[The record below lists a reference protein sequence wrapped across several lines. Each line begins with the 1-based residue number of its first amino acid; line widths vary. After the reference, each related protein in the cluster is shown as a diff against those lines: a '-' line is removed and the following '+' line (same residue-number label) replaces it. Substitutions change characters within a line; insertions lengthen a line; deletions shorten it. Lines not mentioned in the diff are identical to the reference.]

1 MHHFAYRRG
10 VSHQNVLHAE
20 EVDLADLAATVG
32 TPFYC
37 YSSAT
42 LERHYRVFA
51 DAFAGAPDALV
62 CYSVK
67 ANSNLGV
74 LATLGRLGAGMDI
87 VSEGELRRALAVKVA
102 PERIVFSGVGKTRAE
117 MAVALDAG
125 IFAFNVESEPE
136 LRALSEV
143 AASRGATARIALR
156 VNPDVDA
163 NTHHKIATGKAE
175 NKFGVPFA
183 QAPALYALASKLSGI
198 EASGVHMHIGS
209 QITDLAPFRN
219 AFALLHELV
228 ADLRGQGFTIS
239 FVNLGGGLGIP
250 YRHDQPAPPL
260 PADYARLVQEEVGG
274 LGLRLL
280 FEPGRMIAGNAG
292 ILVTRVLY
300 VKQGADKTFTI
311 VDAGMNDLMR
321 PTLYEAY
328 HEIVPVIEPAPG
340 TRTVVTDV
348 AGPVCETGDYLAL
361 ARPIPEL
368 HAGDLIAVMT
378 AGAYG
383 AVLASQYNSRL
394 LVPEVLVSGN
404 RFAVTRPRPG
414 YEDMLAAERLP
425 DWLERRR
432 ALRA

>member
-10 VSHQNVLHAE
+10 VSHKNVLHAE
-20 EVDLADLAATVG
+20 EVDLADLAAAVG

-37 YSSAT
+37 YSTAT

-51 DAFAGAPDALV
+51 DAFAAAPGTLV

-74 LATLGRLGAGMDI
+74 LATLARCGAGMDV
-87 VSEGELRRALAVKVA
+87 VSEGELRRALAVKV
-102 PERIVFSGVGKTRAE
+102 PPDRIVFSGVGKTREE
-117 MAVALDAG
+117 MAFALEAG

-143 AASRGATARIALR
+143 AAARGATARIAFR

-163 NTHHKIATGKAE
+163 KTHHKIATGKAE
-175 NKFGVPFA
+175 NKFGVPFEE
-183 QAPALYALASKLSGI
+183 APALYALASKLPGI
-198 EASGVHMHIGS
+198 APSGVHMHIGS
-209 QITDLAPFRN
+209 QITELAPFKN
-219 AFALLHELV
+219 AFALLNELV
-228 ADLRGQGFTIS
+228 GSLRAQGFAIA

-250 YRHDQPAPPL
+250 YRSDQPAPPL
-260 PADYARLVQEEVGG
+260 PEDYARLVAQQVGG

-292 ILVTRVLY
+292 ILVSRVLY
-300 VKQGADKTFTI
+300 VKRGASKTFTI
-311 VDAGMNDLMR
+311 VDAAMNDLMR

-328 HEIVPVIEPAPG
+328 HEILPVTEPESG
-340 TRTVVTDV
+340 TPTIVTDV

-361 ARPIPEL
+361 ARPLPEL
-368 HAGDLIAVMT
+368 QAGDLISVMT

-383 AVLASQYNSRL
+383 AVLASEYNSRL
-394 LVPEVLVSGN
+394 LVPEVLVAGN
-404 RFAVTRPRPG
+404 RYSVTRPRPG
-414 YEDMLAAERLP
+414 YDDMLAKERLP
-425 DWLERRR
+425 NWL
-432 ALRA
+432 

>member
-10 VSHQNVLHAE
+10 VSHTNVLHAE
-20 EVDLADLAATVG
+20 EVDLSDLAASVG

-37 YSSAT
+37 YSTAT

-51 DAFAGAPDALV
+51 DAFAAMPGTLV

-74 LATLGRLGAGMDI
+74 LATLARLGAGMDV
-87 VSEGELRRALAVKVA
+87 VSEGELRRALGVKVPPDLIA
-102 PERIVFSGVGKTRAE
+102 FSGVGKTREE
-117 MAVALDAG
+117 MAFALEAG

-143 AASRGATARIALR
+143 AEARGRTARIAFR

-163 NTHHKIATGKAE
+163 KTHHKIATGKAE
-175 NKFGVPFA
+175 NKFGVPFEEA
-183 QAPALYALASKLSGI
+183 LALYALASRLPGI
-198 EASGVHMHIGS
+198 APTGVHMHIGS

-219 AFALLHELV
+219 AFALLKELV
-228 ADLRGQGFTIS
+228 GTLRAGGFTID

-250 YRHDQPAPPL
+250 YRSDQPPPPL
-260 PADYARLVQEEVGG
+260 PSDYANLVKEEVGG

-292 ILVTRVLY
+292 ILVARVLY
-300 VKQGADKTFTI
+300 VKRGAAKTFTI
-311 VDAGMNDLMR
+311 VDAAMNDLLR

-328 HEIVPVIEPAPG
+328 HEIVPVVEPSPG
-340 TRTVVTDV
+340 TPIVISDI

-361 ARPIPEL
+361 ARPLPEL
-368 HAGDLIAVMT
+368 KTGDLISVMT

-383 AVLASQYNSRL
+383 AVLASEYNSRL

-404 RFAVTRPRPG
+404 RYSVTRPRPSYG
-414 YEDMLAAERLP
+414 DMLAKERLP
-425 DWLERRR
+425 EWL
-432 ALRA
+432 